1 MRVDASPGDVFLA
14 APFRQ
19 GYDRVIR
26 MLSVAGLL
34 LGGRMLGCS
43 CSAMTNPCS
52 LMSGKGVVFI
62 GRVVSEARYEDGGW
76 AARVVV
82 EEALFELS

>member
-1 MRVDASPGDVFLA
+1 
-14 APFRQ
+14 
-19 GYDRVIR
+19 

-34 LGGRMLGCS
+34 LGGRMLGCR

-52 LMSGKGVVFI
+52 VMSGKGVVFI
-62 GRVVSEARYEDGGW
+62 VRVVSEARYEDGGW

-82 EEALFELS
+82 EEALF